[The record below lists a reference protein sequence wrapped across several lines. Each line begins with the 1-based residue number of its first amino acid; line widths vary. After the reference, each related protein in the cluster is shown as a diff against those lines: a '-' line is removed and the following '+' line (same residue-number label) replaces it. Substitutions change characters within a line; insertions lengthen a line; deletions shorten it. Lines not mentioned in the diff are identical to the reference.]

1 MFKRLAVLPFGRLSA
16 GKRAFTQTKIRNDNT
31 TSLPWKHLL
40 TQPAIWGGG
49 SIFLSLYLPPLAE
62 TYLYSTAN
70 VSSGFLIACAAFMIP
85 TSVFRGVTQTAEVV
99 MVPAVGTHVSD
110 LVYQRLLKDNP
121 ARKIDESLKAELQ
134 DLLDSKSAL
143 ANALQG
149 SGVTGFIVNS
159 FSGLILPS
167 STVTVEYFID
177 ACKNQTKGSEQNVSL
192 IGTATNALLLSQIAS
207 TREKATIFGSGL
219 TLLAC
224 GVVLFID
231 YSSGVVAD
239 KVKKS
244 KERFESTAQGLSDA
258 TEDISN
264 EIRGKL
270 ENGQSSILAKTEL
283 LKEKMKDLKDKKF
296 LTRQTNKLRKED
308 KQEE

>member
-1 MFKRLAVLPFGRLSA
+1 M
-16 GKRAFTQTKIRNDNT
+16 
-31 TSLPWKHLL
+31 
-40 TQPAIWGGG
+40 
-49 SIFLSLYLPPLAE
+49 
-62 TYLYSTAN
+62 
-70 VSSGFLIACAAFMIP
+70 
-85 TSVFRGVTQTAEVV
+85 
-99 MVPAVGTHVSD
+99 
-110 LVYQRLLKDNP
+110 
-121 ARKIDESLKAELQ
+121 
-134 DLLDSKSAL
+134 
-143 ANALQG
+143 
-149 SGVTGFIVNS
+149 
-159 FSGLILPS
+159 
-167 STVTVEYFID
+167 
-177 ACKNQTKGSEQNVSL
+177 
-192 IGTATNALLLSQIAS
+192 IGTATNALLLSQVAS

-244 KERFESTAQGLSDA
+244 KERFESTAKGLSDA

-264 EIRGKL
+264 EIRENL

-283 LKEKMKDLKDKKF
+283 LKEKMKELKDKKF